1 MINLSIL
8 DELNREGF
16 GANIDRLR
24 LYLIELKNSFELSCP
39 IEQYERFKKLQ
50 SLLSRLDPDQEIVKY
65 VVDTTN
71 SDVQRGQDL
80 SKQKDILKN
89 IGQEIDIVAYIRS
102 DGIQVTVEYE
112 FGTYKQAYTFINYE
126 MIDLT
131 DKLKTVI
138 IDYVDDW
145 KTEDNV
151 TVQGRITIPRKNL
164 KNLSKSGFKNINH
177 ALVHFT
183 SQKDYSEVQ
192 KYIRFIADEITF
204 QTESKNSIS
213 AWEALS
219 LLKINGFEVPQRIKA
234 QGIMDQNLEQAV
246 DKMINYFDNF
256 DKTNEFEYTYT
267 GVQFIQN
274 SQYIKNNYN
283 LYWCVNT
290 RTSDIKDVYR
300 GKIKSISW
308 KPDEDRLL
316 ADLKMIELDRNDR
329 ETDKNI
335 EYSGVSLRDLDRNEI
350 TIGTVV
356 NIHDLKDGTKVLCDK
371 YGNEILRS

>member
-1 MINLSIL
+1 
-8 DELNREGF
+8 
-16 GANIDRLR
+16 
-24 LYLIELKNSFELSCP
+24 
-39 IEQYERFKKLQ
+39 
-50 SLLSRLDPDQEIVKY
+50 
-65 VVDTTN
+65 
-71 SDVQRGQDL
+71 
-80 SKQKDILKN
+80 
-89 IGQEIDIVAYIRS
+89 
-102 DGIQVTVEYE
+102 
-112 FGTYKQAYTFINYE
+112 
-126 MIDLT
+126 
-131 DKLKTVI
+131 
-138 IDYVDDW
+138 
-145 KTEDNV
+145 
-151 TVQGRITIPRKNL
+151 
-164 KNLSKSGFKNINH
+164 
-177 ALVHFT
+177 
-183 SQKDYSEVQ
+183 
-192 KYIRFIADEITF
+192 
-204 QTESKNSIS
+204 
-213 AWEALS
+213 
-219 LLKINGFEVPQRIKA
+219 
-234 QGIMDQNLEQAV
+234 MDQNLEQAV

-350 TIGTVV
+350 TIETVV